1 MVKKSKDL
9 EGESAKKILIMGL
22 DNGGKTSIL
31 LCLRGIKNLLS
42 FYSIR
47 PTKGADVVNFKI
59 SDSNYNIWDFGG
71 QEAFRKEY
79 LENFNQYIS
88 GTRKII
94 YVIDIQ
100 DIERYNIALNYMED
114 VIKHL
119 QKYDKNVDFS
129 IFLHKFDPD
138 LEQYNKNVN
147 ENTIK
152 EIIDL
157 INEKIPPDFNYSI
170 HKTSIYTIFEKSRL
184 F

>member
-1 MVKKSKDL
+1 MAKKGKDI
-9 EGESAKKILIMGL
+9 EGEDIQKILIMGL
-22 DNGGKTSIL
+22 DNSGKTSIL

-42 FYSIR
+42 FCSIK

-59 SDSNYNIWDFGG
+59 SNSNYNIWDFGG

-79 LENFNQYIS
+79 LENFNQYIA

-100 DIERYNIALNYMED
+100 DVERYNLALNYMEE
-114 VIKHL
+114 VINRL
-119 QKYDKNVDFS
+119 QEYDRSIDFL

-138 LEQYNKNVN
+138 LEQYNKNIN
-147 ENTIK
+147 ENTAR
-152 EIIDL
+152 EIINL
-157 INEKIPPDFNYSI
+157 MKERIPTNFNYSI